1 MSDVL
6 KEINEMF
13 DELLKEV
20 DKRTLGDKLKEKRIA
35 DELTVEDVAWRSGLS
50 KSFIEKIENDEI
62 KDINIS
68 TLKRLSTTYEIS
80 INVFISHLGSN

>member
-6 KEINEMF
+6 KELNEMF
-13 DELLKEV
+13 DELLEEV

-35 DELTVEDVAWRSGLS
+35 DKLTVEDIAWRSGLS

-80 INVFISHLGSN
+80 TNVFISHLGIE